1 MHHFLAKEKQQT
13 SWNNHMNKQPSI
25 IKTFISKEAFSGVL
39 LFVATILAVL
49 TANSPLSQAYYDLWH
64 LPLGL
69 TLGNIKISMALTY
82 WIDDGLM
89 SLFFLMVGL
98 EIKRELLI
106 GELSSIKKA
115 SFPVV
120 AAIGGMAV
128 PALVFIA
135 LNPENPIGF
144 GIPMATDI
152 AFALGILMLLGNK
165 VNPALKLFLV
175 ALAVVD
181 DLGAVLV
188 VATVYTSEIHSQYF
202 IVAGLIYAA
211 IWLLNIKG
219 VKSLWPYLILGI
231 ALWVYIHAIGIHAT
245 IAGVLLAFAIPI
257 RSKIDEQIFIQ
268 TQKQSIDEFEKNID
282 DIPILNHHQI
292 DALESIAYGYDK
304 VQNPLVKLE
313 HLLHGFSAF
322 FIMPLFAFSN
332 AGVVIDFSLVAQHFM
347 VVLGV
352 VLGLIVGKPIG
363 IVGFTFIATKLNI
376 IQKPD
381 NLNWRE
387 IVAVGFLGGIGFTMS
402 IFITHLAFLDE
413 TLIDA
418 VKLGVFVAS
427 FIAALIGVVLIN
439 QAAKH

>member
-1 MHHFLAKEKQQT
+1 M
-13 SWNNHMNKQPSI
+13 
-25 IKTFISKEAFSGVL
+25 
-39 LFVATILAVL
+39 
-49 TANSPLSQAYYDLWH
+49 
-64 LPLGL
+64 PLGV
-69 TLGNIKISMALTY
+69 TLGNLNISMALTY

-106 GELSSIKKA
+106 GELSSVQKA

-120 AAIGGMAV
+120 AAIGGMV
-128 PALVFIA
+128 IPALVYIG
-135 LNPENPIGF
+135 LNPDNPIGF

-219 VKSLWPYLILGI
+219 IKSLWPYLILGI
-231 ALWVYIHAIGIHAT
+231 ALWIYIHAIGIHAT

-257 RSKIDEQIFIQ
+257 SSKVDEATFIQ
-268 TQKQSIDEFEKNID
+268 TQKQSINEFEKHND

-292 DALESIAYGYDK
+292 DALENIAYGYDR

-332 AGVVIDFSLVAQHFM
+332 AGVVIDFTLVSQHFM

-363 IVGFTFIATKLNI
+363 IVGFTFIATKLKI

-381 NLNWRE
+381 SLKWKE
-387 IVAVGFLGGIGFTMS
+387 IIAVGFLGGIGFTMS

-413 TLIDA
+413 TMIDA

-427 FIAALIGVVLIN
+427 FIAAFIGVALIK
-439 QAAKH
+439 QAAKE